1 MPPAADAPAA
11 ACPSKQRSRELSE
24 RRSASR
30 RAERL
35 SCPAEPMVEEA
46 PEPAPSELADATQA
60 AGIILVREPQRQQGA
75 ERGAECIPS
84 EMAEMAELEVLI
96 GRYEVINALK
106 SKRNEPVAQR
116 YPGEWHFPGGTK
128 RQADRGPLQ
137 TACRELCE
145 EFLVGL
151 NAFGSFG
158 GDWSSGGVGAGSG
171 PAQLKAV
178 LFSTV
183 SLELQSQRYE
193 QYVFVADVADNH
205 LPLEFTTEGVNHALR
220 RRRQHYERLQA
231 SEAWWEMAASAKA
244 AIAPEV
250 REVRWLP
257 LTEALAVMDP
267 ALPFIDEWQA
277 SLTQVSH
284 KSRTRLT
291 QVSHKS
297 LTSLSQASHKP
308 LTSLSQASHCARLPT
323 LPPTCATPLLPSDHT
338 ACSSVLTR
346 SLLVSIRRAAAGAP
360 PLWADSSADSA
371 RYDRGAEAAAGAGER
386 RGAQGGLVGGHAR
399 VGSARE
405 ESNRRD
411 EGRCAQLA
419 FDGQSHEA
427 SGADA
432 RDGHAAAEPRRGEE

>member
-178 LFSTV
+178 LFLTV

-308 LTSLSQASHCARLPT
+308 LTSLSQASHKSLTSLSLRTFAHTSPHVCHPT
-323 LPPTCATPLLPSDHT
+323 
-338 ACSSVLTR
+338 
-346 SLLVSIRRAAAGAP
+346 AP
-360 PLWADSSADSA
+360 
-371 RYDRGAEAAAGAGER
+371 
-386 RGAQGGLVGGHAR
+386 Q
-399 VGSARE
+399 
-405 ESNRRD
+405 
-411 EGRCAQLA
+411 
-419 FDGQSHEA
+419 
-427 SGADA
+427 
-432 RDGHAAAEPRRGEE
+432 

>member
-308 LTSLSQASHCARLPT
+308 LASLSHTSPHRSPHTRLHTRLHTHVSTHTRLSHPVSLPT
-323 LPPTCATPLLPSDHT
+323 HVALLPHVLCPCCESVSDLSLSTLFVFSSPDSCLYLNPRSHT
-338 ACSSVLTR
+338 SNPRIPRDAPSRYHTESV
-346 SLLVSIRRAAAGAP
+346 RRFPTGFSDD
-360 PLWADSSADSA
+360 LS
-371 RYDRGAEAAAGAGER
+371 
-386 RGAQGGLVGGHAR
+386 
-399 VGSARE
+399 
-405 ESNRRD
+405 
-411 EGRCAQLA
+411 
-419 FDGQSHEA
+419 
-427 SGADA
+427 
-432 RDGHAAAEPRRGEE
+432 